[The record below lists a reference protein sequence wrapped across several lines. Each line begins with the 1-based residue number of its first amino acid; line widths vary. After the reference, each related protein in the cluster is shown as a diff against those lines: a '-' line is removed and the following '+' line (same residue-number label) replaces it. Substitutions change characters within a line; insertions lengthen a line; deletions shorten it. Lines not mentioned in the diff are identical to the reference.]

1 MAKGKARF
9 RSVGG
14 IIAELKKVAWPSR
27 QEVTRLTVIVL
38 IVTVAMAIMLGAID
52 LAFSTFVDAVLIR

>member
-1 MAKGKARF
+1 MAKGQARF